1 MNNNNR
7 RIGTNQG
14 GIICMKDEIFT
25 GEVQQKHPQLYNE
38 DLAPAKDRHWNVYS
52 ILSMWMSDVH
62 SIGTYTF
69 AAGLFFL
76 GLNGWEVLVAEII
89 GAFAVCYLAN
99 LTGVAG
105 TKLGVPYP
113 VLSRISFGVFGG
125 NVPALIRG
133 FIAVF
138 WYGIQTYLSSVAVV
152 AVLLLVFPGMKGM
165 MGHSFLGLSLPGWIG
180 FLFLWL
186 LQFLIFRYGMEFIRK
201 YDNFCGPAVYAMMLL
216 LIIWIAV
223 KAGGKINIGISPV
236 HVTTGHAIFQFFS
249 AISLVIA
256 YFSTIILNVSDFT
269 RFSPSAATTKK
280 GNFWG
285 LPVNFTAFSLA
296 SVVITAGTITVFGK
310 AITDP
315 VLLIQKVNNPF
326 FLILGAIVFIIA
338 TMGVNIVANLV
349 SPAYDFSNAAPKH
362 IDFRRGAMITSVL
375 AVLVMPWKIYGS
387 PVAVNYFLGGLGSLL
402 GPIFAII
409 AVDFYLIKKGQINIH
424 ALYQI
429 GEEQSYW
436 YKNGYNLK
444 AFTAFAVGIIIT
456 VPLALTPAFATAS
469 AFSWPIGVLITGS
482 VYGAL
487 MAGEK
492 VSLNAEAET
501 HPLH

>member
-1 MNNNNR
+1 MAN
-7 RIGTNQG
+7 
-14 GIICMKDEIFT
+14 EIFT
-25 GEVQQKHPQLYNE
+25 GDILNGHEKLYNK
-38 DLAPAKDRHWNVYS
+38 DLAPATERNWNVYS
-52 ILSMWMSDVH
+52 LLSMWMSDVH

-76 GLNGWEVLVAEII
+76 GLNGWEVLIAEII
-89 GAFAVCYLAN
+89 GAVVVCYLAN
-99 LTGVAG
+99 LTGTAG

-125 NVPALIRG
+125 NIPALIRG
-133 FIAVF
+133 FVAVF

-152 AVLLLVFPGMKGM
+152 AVLLLVFPGMKNM
-165 MGHSFLGLSLPGWIG
+165 MGISYLGLSLPGWIG

-201 YDNFCGPAVYAMMLL
+201 FDNFCGPAVYAMMLI
-216 LIIWIAV
+216 LIVWISI

-236 HVTTGHAIFQFFS
+236 HVTAGHALFQFFS

-269 RFSPSAATTKK
+269 RFSPSAKTTKR

-296 SVVITAGTITVFGK
+296 SVVITVGTITVFGK

-326 FLILGAIVFIIA
+326 FLVLGAIVFIIA

-349 SPAYDFSNAAPKH
+349 SPAYDFANAAPKH
-362 IDFRRGAMITSVL
+362 IDFRRGAMITSIL
-375 AVLVMPWKIYGS
+375 AVLVMPWKIYSS

-409 AVDFYLIKKGQINIH
+409 AVDYYLIKRGKINIQ
-424 ALYQI
+424 ALYQT
-429 GEEQSYW
+429 GEKHAYW
-436 YKNGYNLK
+436 YQHGYNTK
-444 AFTAFAVGIIIT
+444 AFIAFLIGIIVT
-456 VPLALTPAFATAS
+456 VPLALIPAFSGVS
-469 AFSWPIGVLITGS
+469 AFSWPIGVAITGV
-482 VYGAL
+482 VYGTL
-487 MAGEK
+487 MWSEQYAYH
-492 VSLNAEAET
+492 SEAET
-501 HPLH
+501 NTVN

>member
-1 MNNNNR
+1 M
-7 RIGTNQG
+7 GD
-14 GIICMKDEIFT
+14 MKERS
-25 GEVQQKHPQLYNE
+25 ERLYNE
-38 DLAPAKDRHWNVYS
+38 DLAPAKERHWKVYS
-52 ILSMWMSDVH
+52 LLSMWMSDVH

-76 GLNGWEVLVAEII
+76 GLTGWQVLTAEII
-89 GAFAVCYLAN
+89 GALIVCYLAN
-99 LTGVAG
+99 LTGAAG

-125 NVPALIRG
+125 NIPALIRG
-133 FIAVF
+133 VIAVF

-152 AVLLLVFPGMKGM
+152 AILLVVFPVMKGM
-165 MGHSFLGLSLPGWIG
+165 AAHTFLGLSAPGWIG

-201 YDNFCGPAVYAMMLL
+201 FDNICGPAVYAMMLI

-223 KAGGKINIGISPV
+223 KAGGHIDIGSSPV
-236 HVTTGHAIFQFFS
+236 HVSAGKSVLAFFG

-269 RFSPSAATTKK
+269 RFSPSVKTTKW

-315 VLLIQKVNNPF
+315 VLLVQKVDNTF
-326 FLILGAIVFIIA
+326 FLVIGAAVFIIA

-349 SPAYDFSNAAPKH
+349 SPAYDFANVMPKH
-362 IDFRRGAMITSVL
+362 INFRRGAMITSIL
-375 AVLVMPWKIYGS
+375 SVLVMPWKIYGS
-387 PVAVNYFLGGLGSLL
+387 PVAVNYFLGGLGALL

-409 AVDFYLIKKGQINIH
+409 VVDYYLVKRGKINVES
-424 ALYQI
+424 LYQE
-429 GEEQSYW
+429 GEGGSYW
-436 YKNGYNLK
+436 YKKGFNFK
-444 AFTAFAVGIIIT
+444 AIFAFAAGIIIT
-456 VPLALTPAFATAS
+456 VPLALVPAFSPLAT
-469 AFSWPIGVLITGS
+469 FSWPIGVVVTGL
-482 VYGAL
+482 VYFAA
-487 MAGEK
+487 MHDAK
-492 VSLNAEAET
+492 AVAKAEPAT
-501 HPLH
+501 DKLKI

>member
-1 MNNNNR
+1 VESGNH
-7 RIGTNQG
+7 
-14 GIICMKDEIFT
+14 DIFT
-25 GEVQQKHPQLYNE
+25 GTVESGNEHLYNK
-38 DLAPAKDRHWNVYS
+38 DLAPAKERHWNVYS
-52 ILSMWMSDVH
+52 LLSMWMSDVH

-76 GLNGWEVLVAEII
+76 GLTGWQVLIAEII
-89 GAFAVCYLAN
+89 GAFAVFYLTN
-99 LTGVAG
+99 LTGTAG

-125 NVPALIRG
+125 NVPAMIRG

-152 AVLLLVFPGMKGM
+152 AILLLIFPGMKGM
-165 MGHSFLGLSLPGWIG
+165 MGTSFMGLSLPGWIG

-201 YDNFCGPAVYAMMLL
+201 FDNFCGPAVYAMMLI
-216 LIIWIAV
+216 LIGWIAV

-236 HVTTGHAIFQFFS
+236 HVTSGQAVFQFFS

-256 YFSTIILNVSDFT
+256 YFSTIMLNVSDFT
-269 RFSPSAATTKK
+269 RFSPSTKTTKW

-326 FLILGAIVFIIA
+326 FLIIGAVVFIIA

-349 SPAYDFSNAAPKH
+349 SPAYDFANAAPKH
-362 IDFRRGAMITSVL
+362 IDFRRGAMITSIL
-375 AVLVMPWKIYGS
+375 AVVVMPWKIYSS
-387 PVAVNYFLGGLGSLL
+387 PVAVNYFLGGLGAFL

-409 AVDFYLIKKGQINIH
+409 IVDFYLIKREKINV
-424 ALYQI
+424 ASLYQV
-429 GEEQSYW
+429 GEEHEYW
-436 YKNGYNLK
+436 YTNGYHVK
-444 AFTAFAVGIIIT
+444 AFVAFIIGILVT
-456 VPLALTPAFATAS
+456 VPLALVPAFSLVAP
-469 AFSWPIGVLITGS
+469 FSWPIGVTITS
-482 VYGAL
+482 VVYGVLVWNEQTA
-487 MAGEK
+487 AQVDPEP
-492 VSLNAEAET
+492 T
-501 HPLH
+501 TIR